1 MDAENVELLRIA
13 IENGMIDTN
22 TIIAQVKMNERKKF
36 IDMHESKIWQG
47 AGGMWYTYLHDEQKG
62 RKLVKRKTKD
72 DIYDEIVKYYKSQKD
87 EPTIR
92 AVFDE
97 WISGKLKYNEI
108 QKQTYD
114 RYITDFNRYFVNNE
128 SFKDYADRKIRYIC
142 EDDLEEFIKI
152 TISCM
157 RLTQKAYS
165 NLRTLINGIF
175 KYAKKKGY
183 TSLSISTFIGDLD
196 LSRRSFRK
204 NIKDKD
210 AEVYQEAEAEKL
222 SEYLREQSGDLK
234 CLGLLLTFETGM
246 RIGELCGLKPDDI
259 SGKYIHICRTEVKLR
274 DDDGNWVT
282 EIKEYP
288 KSEAG
293 DRYIIISDSA
303 KETLGLIMQARTNG
317 EYLFTCGSKRI
328 RSHSFR
334 QKLRVVCK
342 ELDIRYR
349 SNHKIRK
356 TYGTM
361 LIDNGVDDSIVA
373 EQMGHTDIATT
384 RRYYYFSNKS
394 EDKKREQINHA
405 VIL

>member
-47 AGGMWYTYLHDEQKG
+47 AGDMWYTYLHDDQKG

-114 RYITDFNRYFVNNE
+114 RYVTDFNRYFVNNE

-157 RLTQKAYS
+157 HLTQKAYS

-196 LSRRSFRK
+196 LSRRSFKK

-246 RIGELCGLKPDDI
+246 RIGELCGLKPEDI
-259 SGKYIHICRTEVKLR
+259 SGKHIHICRTEVKLR

-303 KETLGLIMQARTNG
+303 KETLDLIMQARTNG

>member
-62 RKLVKRKTKD
+62 RKLVKRRTKD

-114 RYITDFNRYFVNNE
+114 RYVTDFNRYFVNNE

-196 LSRRSFRK
+196 LSRRSFKK

-259 SGKYIHICRTEVKLR
+259 S
-274 DDDGNWVT
+274 
-282 EIKEYP
+282 
-288 KSEAG
+288 
-293 DRYIIISDSA
+293 
-303 KETLGLIMQARTNG
+303 
-317 EYLFTCGSKRI
+317 
-328 RSHSFR
+328 
-334 QKLRVVCK
+334 
-342 ELDIRYR
+342 
-349 SNHKIRK
+349 
-356 TYGTM
+356 
-361 LIDNGVDDSIVA
+361 
-373 EQMGHTDIATT
+373 
-384 RRYYYFSNKS
+384 
-394 EDKKREQINHA
+394 
-405 VIL
+405 

>member
-47 AGGMWYTYLHDEQKG
+47 SGGMWYTYLHDEQKG
-62 RKLVKRKTKD
+62 RKLVKRRTKD

-92 AVFDE
+92 IVFDE

-114 RYITDFNRYFVNNE
+114 RYVTDFNRYFVNNE

-196 LSRRSFRK
+196 LSRRSFKK

-384 RRYYYFSNKS
+384 GRYYYFSNKS

>member
-47 AGGMWYTYLHDEQKG
+47 SGGMWYTYLHDEQKG

-92 AVFDE
+92 IVFDE
-97 WISGKLKYNEI
+97 WIFGKLKYNEI

-114 RYITDFNRYFVNNE
+114 RYVTDFNRYFVNNE
-128 SFKDYADRKIRYIC
+128 SFKDYADRKIRHIC

-196 LSRRSFRK
+196 LSRRSFKK

>member
-1 MDAENVELLRIA
+1 
-13 IENGMIDTN
+13 
-22 TIIAQVKMNERKKF
+22 
-36 IDMHESKIWQG
+36 
-47 AGGMWYTYLHDEQKG
+47 
-62 RKLVKRKTKD
+62 
-72 DIYDEIVKYYKSQKD
+72 
-87 EPTIR
+87 
-92 AVFDE
+92 
-97 WISGKLKYNEI
+97 
-108 QKQTYD
+108 
-114 RYITDFNRYFVNNE
+114 
-128 SFKDYADRKIRYIC
+128 
-142 EDDLEEFIKI
+142 
-152 TISCM
+152 
-157 RLTQKAYS
+157 
-165 NLRTLINGIF
+165 
-175 KYAKKKGY
+175 
-183 TSLSISTFIGDLD
+183 
-196 LSRRSFRK
+196 
-204 NIKDKD
+204 
-210 AEVYQEAEAEKL
+210 
-222 SEYLREQSGDLK
+222 
-234 CLGLLLTFETGM
+234 M
-246 RIGELCGLKPDDI
+246 RIGELCGLKPEDI

>member
-47 AGGMWYTYLHDEQKG
+47 SGGMWYTYLHDEQKG

-114 RYITDFNRYFVNNE
+114 RYVTDFNRYFVNNE

-175 KYAKKKGY
+175 K
-183 TSLSISTFIGDLD
+183 
-196 LSRRSFRK
+196 
-204 NIKDKD
+204 
-210 AEVYQEAEAEKL
+210 
-222 SEYLREQSGDLK
+222 
-234 CLGLLLTFETGM
+234 
-246 RIGELCGLKPDDI
+246 
-259 SGKYIHICRTEVKLR
+259 
-274 DDDGNWVT
+274 
-282 EIKEYP
+282 
-288 KSEAG
+288 
-293 DRYIIISDSA
+293 
-303 KETLGLIMQARTNG
+303 
-317 EYLFTCGSKRI
+317 
-328 RSHSFR
+328 
-334 QKLRVVCK
+334 
-342 ELDIRYR
+342 
-349 SNHKIRK
+349 
-356 TYGTM
+356 
-361 LIDNGVDDSIVA
+361 
-373 EQMGHTDIATT
+373 
-384 RRYYYFSNKS
+384 
-394 EDKKREQINHA
+394 
-405 VIL
+405 